1 MIALRRTRDARIGFV
16 LVTLAIDA
24 VGIGIVIPIVP
35 ELVRTLTGLDR
46 SDASH
51 YVGALV
57 GCYAAAQFFA
67 GPVLGALSDRLG
79 RRPVILASLAGLGAN
94 YVLLAVAPTLT
105 WLFVG
110 RLLAGATGANV
121 SCTMAYIAD
130 VTPPAERGKR
140 FGLVGAVFGCAFVLG
155 PAIGGELGGV
165 DLRLPFI
172 AAACLSFCNL
182 LYGLI
187 VLPESLP
194 PERRRALDW
203 RRANPVGSL
212 GVLARDREAR
222 RLAVAWCCMW
232 FGMGALQTTFVLY
245 TGLRLGW
252 DQRQCGYALAAI
264 GLSQALVLGVLV
276 RRVIARIGERRT
288 ALTGF
293 MFSCAAFLVLASASH
308 GWMIYAGAVLQA
320 LGTMANPATRA
331 LLSAGAGPERQGE
344 RQGGLS
350 SVEGLTAI
358 VSPLVAASLF
368 GYFSQEAAVVH
379 VPGAAF
385 IAAACVFVVAFFA
398 VRGLP
403 KLPIGDLEPPRVAT
417 PESAAVDVL
426 GEA

>member
-1 MIALRRTRDARIGFV
+1 MIRRRHHARIAFV

-35 ELVRTLTGLDR
+35 DLVRTLTGLDR

-57 GCYAAAQFFA
+57 ATYAAAQFFA
-67 GPVLGALSDRLG
+67 GPVLGALSDRFG
-79 RRPVILASLAGLGAN
+79 RRPVILTSVAGLGLN
-94 YVLLAVAPTLT
+94 YVLLAYAPTLA

-130 VTPPAERGKR
+130 VTPPAERAKR
-140 FGLVGAVFGCAFVLG
+140 FGLVGAVFGSAFVIG
-155 PAIGGELGGV
+155 PALGGELGSIS
-165 DLRLPFI
+165 LHLPFL
-172 AAACLSFCNL
+172 AAAGLSFCNL
-182 LYGLI
+182 AYGLV

-194 PERRRALDW
+194 PERRRAFDW
-203 RRANPVGSL
+203 RRANPIGSL

-222 RLAVAWCCMW
+222 RLAIAWCCMW
-232 FGMGALQTTFVLY
+232 FAMGSLQTTFVLY

-252 DQRQCGYALAAI
+252 DQRSCGYALAVI
-264 GLSQALVLGVLV
+264 GLSQALVQGVLV
-276 RRVIARIGERRT
+276 RQVIRRVGERRT
-288 ALTGF
+288 ALAGF
-293 MFSCAAFLVLASASH
+293 AFSGVAFAVLAAASE
-308 GWMIYAGAVLQA
+308 GWMIYAGALLQA
-320 LGTMANPATRA
+320 LGTLANPATRA

-358 VSPLVAASLF
+358 VAPVVAASLF
-368 GYFSQEAAVVH
+368 GYFSAPGAVAY

-385 IAAACVFVVAFFA
+385 LASMLAFVVAFVA

-403 KLPIGDLEPPRVAT
+403 RRPIAEEPAPVVG
-417 PESAAVDVL
+417 VDAL
-426 GEA
+426 TKA